1 MVNTQRKRVC
11 ISILNWNNAPETI
24 ECIQS
29 LGTLRDMDVEVIV
42 LDNGSS
48 DDSVEVLS
56 RTAGITLMRSDV
68 NLGFAGGHNLVMRH
82 ALQHDFDYVWLLNND
97 ACVEPGCLPRLLA
110 AMEADPTIGAASPVI
125 RDKAAPHRMQH
136 ALSLLNDTG
145 TGVVEYPD
153 LEQAELMQQSHPDK
167 IILWGTALLLK
178 RSTIEQVGFLDD
190 KLFAYSEDTDYSLRC
205 IRHKLK
211 NHVVLDAGI
220 RHDAPPHPRKPHYYY
235 YTQRNAILMWRKYV
249 GWAQLARVVR
259 WNAKLAHEQLQRLQG
274 NPAAQTAI
282 KLGIWDGLTGKG
294 GAFLPQRSLRPH
306 QNLIVQSLL
315 ALA

>member
-11 ISILNWNNAPETI
+11 ISILNWNNAPETV

-29 LGTLRDMDVEVIV
+29 LGTPSDMDVEVIV
-42 LDNGSS
+42 LDNGSN

-56 RTAGITLMRSDV
+56 RAAGITLMRSDV

-97 ACVEPGCLPRLLA
+97 ACVEPGCLSRMLA

-125 RDKAAPHRMQH
+125 RDKAAPHGVQH

-153 LEQAELMQQSHPDK
+153 LQQAALMQQSHPEK
-167 IILWGTALLLK
+167 VILWGTALLLK
-178 RSTIEQVGFLDD
+178 RSTIEQVGLLDD

-205 IRHKLK
+205 IRHRLK
-211 NHVVLDAGI
+211 THVVLDAGI
-220 RHDAPPHPRKPHYYY
+220 
-235 YTQRNAILMWRKYV
+235 
-249 GWAQLARVVR
+249 
-259 WNAKLAHEQLQRLQG
+259 
-274 NPAAQTAI
+274 
-282 KLGIWDGLTGKG
+282 
-294 GAFLPQRSLRPH
+294 
-306 QNLIVQSLL
+306 
-315 ALA
+315 

>member
-11 ISILNWNNAPETI
+11 ISILNWNNAAETI
-24 ECIQS
+24 DCIQS
-29 LGTLRDMDVEVIV
+29 LGTFADIDAEVIV

-48 DDSVEVLS
+48 DDSVKVLS
-56 RTAGITLMRSDV
+56 RTAGITLMTSDV

-97 ACVEPGCLPRLLA
+97 ACVDPGCLPRLLA
-110 AMEADPTIGAASPVI
+110 AMEADPCIGAASPVI
-125 RDKAAPHRMQH
+125 RDKAAPHRVQH

-153 LEQAELMQQSHPDK
+153 LEQAAVMQQRHPDK

-178 RSTIEQVGFLDD
+178 RSTIKQVGLLDD

-205 IRHKLK
+205 IRHQLK
-211 NHVVLDAGI
+211 NHVVLEAGI

-249 GWAQLARVVR
+249 GLAQLARVIR
-259 WNAKLAHEQLQRLQG
+259 WNAKLAHDQLQGLQG

-282 KLGIWDGLTGKG
+282 KLGIWDGLTGQG
-294 GAFLPQRSLRPH
+294 GAFRPQRALRPH
-306 QNLIVQSLL
+306 QQWVIQTLL
-315 ALA
+315 TLA

>member
-11 ISILNWNNAPETI
+11 ISILNWNNAPETV

-29 LGTLRDMDVEVIV
+29 LGTPSDMDVEVIV
-42 LDNGSS
+42 LDNGSN

-56 RTAGITLMRSDV
+56 RATGITLMRSDV

-97 ACVEPGCLPRLLA
+97 ACVEPGCLSKLLA
-110 AMEADPTIGAASPVI
+110 AMEADPAIGAASPVI
-125 RDKAAPHRMQH
+125 RDKAAPHRVQH

-153 LEQAELMQQSHPDK
+153 IDQAALMQQSYPDK
-167 IILWGTALLLK
+167 LILWGTALLLK
-178 RSTIEQVGFLDD
+178 RSTLEQVGLLDD

-211 NHVVLDAGI
+211 TLVVLDAGI

-249 GWAQLARVVR
+249 GWVQLAHLIR
-259 WNAKLAHEQLQRLQG
+259 WNAKLAQVQLKSLQG
-274 NPAAQTAI
+274 HVAEQTAI
-282 KLGIWDGLTGKG
+282 KLGIWDGLTGKF
-294 GAFLPQRSLRPH
+294 GAFQPRRNLLIH
-306 QNLIVQSLL
+306 QKFVVESLL
-315 ALA
+315 AIA